1 MKKTLLLLLTLGL
14 VAPSLKAQDVTPL
27 TYSEV
32 IQVDGVSKDEL
43 FSRAKLFFVNTYNN
57 ATKVIQNEDKDAGII
72 AGKAIT
78 SDNIIIGKFS
88 GSGATDAPATYTIT
102 LAVKDGRYKYTITDI
117 VQEKLGLLTTSPD
130 NPDIPVMAGKK
141 WKEEARAGIKKS
153 ADFTFGKLIDALKT
167 EMNKTAP
174 TEEDW

>member
-1 MKKTLLLLLTLGL
+1 MKKVLFLLMALGM
-14 VAPSLKAQDVTPL
+14 VIPSLKAQEVTPL

-43 FSRAKLFFVNTYNN
+43 FNRAKLFFVNTYNN
-57 ATKVIQNEDKDAGII
+57 ATKVIQTEDKETGII

-78 SDNIIIGKFS
+78 GHSITMGKFS
-88 GSGATDAPATYTIT
+88 GSGATDAPASYTIT

-141 WKEEARAGIKKS
+141 WKEEAREGIKKS
-153 ADFTFGKLIDALKT
+153 ADKVFGNLINNLKS
-167 EMNKTAP
+167 EMNKTTPAG
-174 TEEDW
+174 EDW

>member
-1 MKKTLLLLLTLGL
+1 MKKILFLLMALGL
-14 VAPSLKAQDVTPL
+14 VAPSLKAQEVTPL

-57 ATKVIQNEDKDAGII
+57 ATKVIQNEDKDSGII

-130 NPDIPVMAGKK
+130 NPDIPIMAGKK
-141 WKEEARAGIKKS
+141 WKSEAREGVKKS
-153 ADFTFGKLIDALKT
+153 TDFVFGNLINVLKS

>member
-1 MKKTLLLLLTLGL
+1 MKKALFLLMTLGL
-14 VAPSLKAQDVTPL
+14 LASSLKAQDVAPL

-32 IQVDGVSKDEL
+32 IQMEGVSKDEL

-130 NPDIPVMAGKK
+130 NPNIPVMAGKK
-141 WKEEARAGIKKS
+141 WKSEAREGVKKS
-153 ADFTFGKLIDALKT
+153 ANLVFGNLINALKS

-174 TEEDW
+174 MEEDW